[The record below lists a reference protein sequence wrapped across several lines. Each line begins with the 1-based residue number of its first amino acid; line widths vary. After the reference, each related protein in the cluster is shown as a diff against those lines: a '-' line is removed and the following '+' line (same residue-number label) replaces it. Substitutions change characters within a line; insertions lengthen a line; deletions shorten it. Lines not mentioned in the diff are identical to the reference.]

1 MVLLKEISNW
11 LRNHLCFDPL
21 QWKDLCGN
29 LQDINN
35 HTDSDEEESDT
46 RQRWRKNNPGT
57 NDNLQGGMNRNLSC
71 PLSTV
76 LFPQFTFTAI
86 NVHEKKEMEYAMKKG
101 MIEAR
106 RSNNA
111 FASKDYDDDDDTTCK
126 NSDTSTSSEDMAKWD
141 EPSNKEKNRNSHKS
155 PLTMNTSQ
163 TLPTAASTAEPPTTP
178 AFVMVVAQPPKD
190 IEHLDPDCII
200 PRTTVSELTMQSLGE
215 AYWKSMSLLAGGSST
230 TTNMQS
236 RRMAYYA
243 IGSQTQDHS
252 QQLLQQRQCFFTGT
266 PILSSSPFYAGVLHR
281 HLQSLVVLCA
291 YSSLLPALQ
300 LPSNTTLLD
309 AQEQQIVVNNL
320 QTNYPEMFSQLP
332 APLRQASSWKLYT
345 KFCSFSGLPIAEGE
359 MHYFVSSDKLQK
371 VEHLDNYEDVFL
383 SHEVMIAIHGET
395 SAELLK
401 LPNTKTL
408 TYLSTFYPAQ
418 SSKYPPSVFVR
429 DSWEAI
435 LPEC

>member
-57 NDNLQGGMNRNLSC
+57 NDNLQGGMNRSLSC

-230 TTNMQS
+230 TTPLDPKRKTILNNCFNNVNAFLQEHQS
-236 RRMAYYA
+236 CLLPHSTPAYCIATYNPLWFYVPTPV
-243 IGSQTQDHS
+243 SFRHFNS
-252 QQLLQQRQCFFTGT
+252 L
-266 PILSSSPFYAGVLHR
+266 PILHYL
-281 HLQSLVVLCA
+281 
-291 YSSLLPALQ
+291 
-300 LPSNTTLLD
+300 
-309 AQEQQIVVNNL
+309 
-320 QTNYPEMFSQLP
+320 
-332 APLRQASSWKLYT
+332 
-345 KFCSFSGLPIAEGE
+345 
-359 MHYFVSSDKLQK
+359 MHK
-371 VEHLDNYEDVFL
+371 N
-383 SHEVMIAIHGET
+383 
-395 SAELLK
+395 
-401 LPNTKTL
+401 
-408 TYLSTFYPAQ
+408 
-418 SSKYPPSVFVR
+418 SK
-429 DSWEAI
+429 
-435 LPEC
+435 